1 MIEWSFHD
9 SRKAPFH
16 KNGHLCRAVGLS
28 KYITTNS
35 DDKVPDPELFAP
47 EHRNTILSPLSNPT
61 PYMHKSQKVQ
71 WCQHEVQ
78 YCKRTAPS
86 DSKRFTLEMYTSV
99 KYLRAYKLLW
109 NASILGL
116 GVNRDR
122 RVKCGNLYKTLL
134 KGWLPTEA

>member
-1 MIEWSFHD
+1 MIEWSFYD

-47 EHRNTILSPLSNPT
+47 EHRNTILAPSSNPT

-71 WCQHEVQ
+71 WCQHEVHVLQ
-78 YCKRTAPS
+78 KNSPLLVKEIHIGNVCFRQVFAS
-86 DSKRFTLEMYTSV
+86 LQITLECFHFRIGCKQRQAAV
-99 KYLRAYKLLW
+99 
-109 NASILGL
+109 
-116 GVNRDR
+116 
-122 RVKCGNLYKTLL
+122 YKTLL
-134 KGWLPTEA
+134 KGRLPTEA